1 MKKEGK
7 KEMNKKNK
15 KVPETTD
22 VQVDKKKEMYIIIIK
37 RSKKIQKQN
46 CIHLFWFSPRS
57 KSSVLWLDLMVW

>member
-7 KEMNKKNK
+7 KKMNKKNK

-46 CIHLFWFSPRS
+46 CIHLF
-57 KSSVLWLDLMVW
+57 